1 MSVIYALATPP
12 AQSAICVFRVSGK
25 GCLDALPELFS
36 SQLVEPRY
44 FYKTEMIS
52 KGNFVDSVAV
62 VFFKGPKSFTG
73 EDSFEVYAH
82 GGLAVMS
89 KVVRSL

>member
-1 MSVIYALATPP
+1 MSVVYALATPP
-12 AQSAICVFRVSGK
+12 AKSAICVFRVSGK

-44 FYKTEMIS
+44 FYKTEMLS

-62 VFFKGPKSFTG
+62 VFFKGLKNFLAGEVFWVFFTG
-73 EDSFEVYAH
+73 GFW
-82 GGLAVMS
+82 G
-89 KVVRSL
+89 

>member
-44 FYKTEMIS
+44 FYKTEMLN
-52 KGNFVDSVAV
+52 KGDFVDLVAV
-62 VFFKGPKSFTG
+62 VFLKVLKALLARIVLRFT
-73 EDSFEVYAH
+73 
-82 GGLAVMS
+82 LTAVL
-89 KVVRSL
+89 R